1 MKNAGYKPI
10 IRALATLG
18 KHPSLS
24 ASQLHGLMPDV
35 ALTTVTE
42 WLRDFERTGLAHI
55 EHVEHVGPR
64 LFVRYY
70 SAGPGSSAHWPHRV
84 RDGGKTLSHILT
96 IAALREFMLE
106 EPRTVSDLI
115 EEVGIDRRVTHRV
128 LNFLHDHNLAR
139 IAKWPRDADD
149 DKRCPAWKWGPGRH
163 SSRGPAQSRRVT
175 NRKAWAK
182 RKQRLAEEA
191 VQARE
196 AQLLSQVIAG
206 RAQLVAVNDGCGTMV
221 AAMVAPVAGERRAA

>member
-1 MKNAGYKPI
+1 MKNAGYEPI
-10 IRALATLG
+10 IRALGLLA

-24 ASQLHGLMPDV
+24 AEQLHGLMPDV
-35 ALTTVTE
+35 ALATIVD
-42 WLRDFERTGLAHI
+42 WLRDFERTGLARI
-55 EHVEHVGPR
+55 AHVVHVGPR

-106 EPRTVSDLI
+106 EPRTVSDLVDEI
-115 EEVGIDRRVTHRV
+115 GIDRRVTHRV
-128 LNFLHDHNLAR
+128 LNFLHDHDLAR

-182 RKQRLAEEA
+182 RKQRLADEA

-196 AQLLSQVIAG
+196 AQLLSQVIVG
-206 RAQLVAVNDGCGTMV
+206 RAQIVAVNDGCGTMV
-221 AAMVAPVAGERRAA
+221 AAMVAPVAGERRTA

>member
-18 KHPSLS
+18 KHPCLS
-24 ASQLHGLMPDV
+24 AEQLHGLMPDI

-42 WLRDFERTGLAHI
+42 WLRHFERTGLAHI
-55 EHVEHVGPR
+55 ERVERVGPR
-64 LFVRYY
+64 LFVRYFA
-70 SAGPGSSAHWPHRV
+70 AGPGPSAHWPHRV

-106 EPRTVSDLI
+106 EPRTVSDLVDEI
-115 EEVGIDRRVTHRV
+115 GIDRRVTHRV
-128 LNFLHDHNLAR
+128 LNFLHDHDLAR
-139 IAKWPRDADD
+139 IAKWPRDSDD
-149 DKRCPAWKWGPGRH
+149 GKRCPAWKWGPGRH
-163 SSRGPAQSRRVT
+163 ASRGPAQSRRVT

-206 RAQLVAVNDGCGTMV
+206 RAKLVAVNDGCGTMV